1 MRIGKSV
8 LRSRDQSARSIN
20 RFSNNWQDLGSY
32 LNLSLSDFFN
42 RVKNIRFKLDP
53 KFKEITSRPRN
64 LINPRLFPGMDC
76 KKKAVLVQSW
86 LKSRGIPTRLIGVS
100 ERPDKKIHHIFPQA
114 KLETNQGNK
123 WLNVDATY
131 PQYSL
136 FAPKPKVTRAQ
147 VLA

>member
-1 MRIGKSV
+1 MRIGRS
-8 LRSRDQSARSIN
+8 LLTSRDQSARSIN
-20 RFSNNWQDLGSY
+20 RFSNNWSELGN
-32 LNLSLSDFFN
+32 LKNLSLADFFN

-53 KFKEITSRPRN
+53 KFREITSSPRY
-64 LINPRLFPGMDC
+64 LINPRLFSGMDC

-86 LKSRGIPTRLIGVS
+86 LKSRGIKTRLIGVS
-100 ERPDKKIHHIFPQA
+100 EREDKKIHHIFPQA

-123 WLNVDATY
+123 WFNVDATY